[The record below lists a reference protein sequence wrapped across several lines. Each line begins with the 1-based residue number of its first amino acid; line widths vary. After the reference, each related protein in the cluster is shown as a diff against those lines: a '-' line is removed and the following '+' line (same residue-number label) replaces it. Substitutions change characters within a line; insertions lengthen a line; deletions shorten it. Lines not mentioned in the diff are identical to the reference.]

1 MAGLRRYGTLYS
13 LGFTGSQGY
22 SVSILN
28 DLMDRH
34 INWTGGHD
42 VRFRDRDGLL
52 RMLCDPEVQR
62 AIDLIVTH
70 TFPMSRA
77 GEAFEVALTKECGK
91 IYLLPREWRAR
102 GDHVDRLRRSGCS
115 AASGMYDSYM
125 NEVAVSEARNRLAEV
140 IEESR
145 RSGEPISVTRRGRR
159 VAVILDSD
167 AFDRLVDRA
176 DDVEDR
182 RELDAARAD
191 DDYVP
196 WDEVKAALGLE

>member
-1 MAGLRRYGTLYS
+1 
-13 LGFTGSQGY
+13 
-22 SVSILN
+22 
-28 DLMDRH
+28 
-34 INWTGGHD
+34 
-42 VRFRDRDGLL
+42 
-52 RMLCDPEVQR
+52 
-62 AIDLIVTH
+62 
-70 TFPMSRA
+70 MSRSLA
-77 GEAFEVALTKECGK
+77 SPLRSG
-91 IYLLPREWRAR
+91 R
-102 GDHVDRLRRSGCS
+102 GDLASVGAV
-115 AASGMYDSYM
+115 AALSIGMYDSYM

-167 AFDRLVDRA
+167 AFDRLVDSA